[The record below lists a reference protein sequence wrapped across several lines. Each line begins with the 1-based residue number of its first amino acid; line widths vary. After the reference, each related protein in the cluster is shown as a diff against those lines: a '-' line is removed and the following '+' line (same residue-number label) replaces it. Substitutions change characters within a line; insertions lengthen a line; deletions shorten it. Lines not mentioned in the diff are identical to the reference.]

1 MKTIKITFYSIGI
14 FFLLACNNGNAQK
27 NNSEA
32 NKQSKA
38 NNGMNNTTENIAMLQ
53 SESMKG
59 IEATKYNEFI
69 DQKNGLV
76 QTRYPIPKSW
86 NVNSVNSPIYIEGPQ
101 GLKVHKME
109 SESYAWSND
118 PMVLETI
125 QMSGHAIGQ
134 PISNQQLLN
143 QVIKPNAQSQGYK
156 FLKSYEVPEVS
167 GLYQKLFNAMPNTG
181 SQRRVEAMATEWENN
196 QGSKSMILMVRY
208 DIIKSQVVNWTIQT
222 TEIEASDDYFAQAK
236 NAYIYSLANAQ
247 INPQWIQ
254 VMNGQ
259 LMHNIQKSNEFW
271 NRAAQQSAAAHA
283 QRMQAIAAAGNTSRS
298 IGDTYSDILDI
309 SHKGY
314 LNRSNMNDV
323 GHSKTIRGINETTLI
338 GNHETREQY
347 NVPSG
352 SNYYW
357 VSNQGTYIGTDNAL
371 FDPNIDNRTND
382 DSWTKFAKEY

>member
-1 MKTIKITFYSIGI
+1 
-14 FFLLACNNGNAQK
+14 
-27 NNSEA
+27 
-32 NKQSKA
+32 
-38 NNGMNNTTENIAMLQ
+38 MNNTTETIAMLQ

-59 IEATKYNEFI
+59 IETTKYNEYV
-69 DQKNGLV
+69 DPKNGLV

-181 SQRRVEAMATEWENN
+181 SQKKVEAMATEWENN

-259 LMHNIQKSNEFW
+259 LMHNIQKSDEFW